1 MKGSDYMTKKK
12 KILLCCLAVVLVLLV
27 VAGAIVYAKLPHALN
42 YPIEKIEPIEHQT
55 LSVVSESD
63 DTVTLQK
70 NDAGAFKVLMFT
82 DQHLDGNN
90 KTSYKTV
97 DRMVDAIRSEQ
108 PDLVLVGGDNVTSG
122 LNKKRANQFAQIF
135 EQLGVYWGGVLGNH
149 EGDNPYSIK
158 RSEMVDIFATYD
170 HCVMRKGPEEIDG
183 DCNYVIRLLGSD
195 GKLMQTVF
203 CLDTFDEIDEETAAA
218 KTLIP
223 DKSPY
228 DGAHEN
234 QIRWYRETAA
244 ALKETDGSY
253 KSILLQHIPLPAYD
267 KAIETEPFLYG
278 DKRENICSTCYEN
291 GLFAAIKET
300 GVTQTVFCGH
310 DHLNNFG
317 VDYEGILLSYI
328 EPSGYGAYGLGR
340 RGAPESEWLQGYTV
354 LDLLPDGTFSQRQE
368 RYATIYND

>member
-1 MKGSDYMTKKK
+1 MTKKK
-12 KILLCCLAVVLVLLV
+12 KILLCCLAAVLVVLA
-27 VAGAIVYAKLPHALN
+27 VAGAIVCSKLPHALN
-42 YPIEKIEPIEHQT
+42 YPIDKIEPLEHGT
-55 LSVVSESD
+55 VSVISED
-63 DTVTLQK
+63 EETVTLQK
-70 NDAGAFKVLMFT
+70 GDAGAFRVLMFT

-97 DRMVDAIRSEQ
+97 ERMIDAIRSEQ

-122 LNKKRANQFAQIF
+122 LNKKRANQYAQIF
-135 EQLGVYWGGVLGNH
+135 ERLGVYWGGVLGNH
-149 EGDNPYSIK
+149 EGDNPYSVK
-158 RSEMVDIFATYD
+158 RSEMVDIFASYG
-170 HCVMRKGPEEIDG
+170 HCVMRKGPEGIDG
-183 DCNYVIRLLGSD
+183 DCNYAIRLLGSD
-195 GKLMQTVF
+195 GKLMQTIF
-203 CLDTFDEIDEETAAA
+203 CLDTFDEIDNETAAA
-218 KTLIP
+218 KTLFP

-234 QIRWYRETAA
+234 QIEWYRQKAA
-244 ALKETDGSY
+244 QLKETDGSY
-253 KSILLQHIPLPAYD
+253 RSILLQHIPLPAFD
-267 KAIETEPFLYG
+267 KALEAGTMLYG

-291 GLFAAIKET
+291 GLFDAIKET
-300 GVTQTVFCGH
+300 GVTQAVFSGH

-317 VDYEGILLSYI
+317 VEYEGILLSYI